1 MCEARGIA
9 WARLANPGSLKRQCF
24 ANRKLNCGA
33 ARRHI
38 FEALRSLSPREVS
51 AYGGGRPSRNDS
63 YLRIPSVPEP
73 DSEGRPRAESTPT
86 GVASARTGVL
96 ARYASPHSCD
106 RRQTPACGRH
116 AQGSLAPNR
125 PQLEF
130 LAQRRTLDPSAIELH
145 DEDVSAHENRLI
157 EPSPIQ
163 SRLTSCVT
171 RSGRARPAS
180 RAMASW

>member
-1 MCEARGIA
+1 MLDGSARRNTRQFYSASMCEARGIA

-130 LAQRRTLDPSAIELH
+130 LASVGRSTPPPLSFTTKTF
-145 DEDVSAHENRLI
+145 RLMKI
-157 EPSPIQ
+157 GSLSPLQ
-163 SRLTSCVT
+163 SRVD
-171 RSGRARPAS
+171 
-180 RAMASW
+180 